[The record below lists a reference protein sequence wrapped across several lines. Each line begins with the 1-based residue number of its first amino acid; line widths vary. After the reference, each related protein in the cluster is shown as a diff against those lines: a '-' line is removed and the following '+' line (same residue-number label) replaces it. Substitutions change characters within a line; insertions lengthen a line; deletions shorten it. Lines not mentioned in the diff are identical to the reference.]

1 VSELDIQG
9 RTAIIA
15 GNGQL
20 PIAVAY
26 ALNERGDNPF
36 LVPLRGE
43 AAKELYTYPHT
54 EISIIEFA
62 KLIRTLKKHHIK
74 NSDLRF
80 DWPTLR
86 ILPRLVFALGR
97 GDDAL
102 LRAFIG
108 ALEAYRFRVCGAHQI
123 VPQLL
128 ALKSAISTKCRPSMK
143 ARQNIELAARAA
155 RMLGELDVGQGAV
168 AVHGRIVAL
177 EGAEGTD
184 DMLGRVQQ
192 LRGAGRIPPQGG
204 VLVKVMKP
212 EQESRADLPT
222 IGPMTI
228 KTAHNALLDGVAIE
242 GERSF
247 ILEPAETIKLADQYG
262 MFIEVIELKP

>member
-1 VSELDIQG
+1 L
-9 RTAIIA
+9 A
-15 GNGQL
+15 GGVTKRPN
-20 PIAVAY
+20 
-26 ALNERGDNPF
+26 
-36 LVPLRGE
+36 LR
-43 AAKELYTYPHT
+43 
-54 EISIIEFA
+54 
-62 KLIRTLKKHHIK
+62 
-74 NSDLRF
+74 DLRF